1 MWSCSLCSQM
11 ASVLSDQS
19 EGGGL
24 PQPNA
29 GGSTLAGLGAGGA
42 AARSLAVSAA
52 IKVLDT
58 QLYVVRGLAVAAIKA
73 GQAIVA
79 ARTKVRTQPL
89 SVLTKQSYYNAFP

>member
-1 MWSCSLCSQM
+1 M
-11 ASVLSDQS
+11 AAVLGQSDQTDGALQLGQS
-19 EGGGL
+19 AAL
-24 PQPNA
+24 SANA
-29 GGSTLAGLGAGGA
+29 GSGSL

-79 ARTKVRTQPL
+79 ARNKVRTGTGTVRL
-89 SVLTKQSYYNAFP
+89 NHN